1 MSEEPLVTVPSPPKF
16 TCPKHGEIEDTL
28 SFWKDGE
35 RLEDFCFQCLLE
47 WYRTSIPHAIVTET
61 RRE

>member
-1 MSEEPLVTVPSPPKF
+1 MSDEEPLMVLAESPKF
-16 TCPKHGEIEDTL
+16 TCPRHGEIEDTM

-47 WYRTSIPHAIVTET
+47 WYRTAIPHAIVTET
-61 RRE
+61 KH